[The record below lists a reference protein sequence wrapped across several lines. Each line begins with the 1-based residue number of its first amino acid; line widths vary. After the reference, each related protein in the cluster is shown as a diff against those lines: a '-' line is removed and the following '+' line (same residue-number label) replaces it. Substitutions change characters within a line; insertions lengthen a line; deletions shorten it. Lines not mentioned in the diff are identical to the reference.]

1 MEIGIGL
8 PSTVPGVDGES
19 LVEWALRAERNGFS
33 TLGTIDRIVY
43 PNYESLIALAAA
55 AAVTKRI
62 RLTTSILIAPLRRNA
77 VLLAKQAATLHHLS
91 GGRLVL
97 GLSPGSREDDYEVSG
112 IDIRT
117 RGREF
122 DRQLEVMKRVWA
134 GEEKGFA
141 GPVGPKVDEPPRLM
155 IGGTVDASFRRAAE
169 YGDGWIMGGG
179 DPQDFPEA
187 LGKLKDAWAAAGREG
202 APRTATLAY
211 FSLGPDAQKNAD
223 WYLRDYY
230 GWLGDEVSGYIAQ
243 GAALDESA
251 VAQRV
256 ATHEE
261 VGSDELILFPCSSDP
276 EQVDLLAQVVPGLA
290 TR

>member
-62 RLTTSILIAPLRRNA
+62 RLTTSILIAPLRANTA
-77 VLLAKQAATLHHLS
+77 LLAKQAATIHHLS

-97 GLSPGSREDDYEVSG
+97 GLAAGSREDDYEVSG

-117 RGREF
+117 RGRTF
-122 DRQLEVMKRVWA
+122 DRQLAEMKRIWA
-134 GEEKGFA
+134 GEDKGFA
-141 GPVGPKVDEPPRLM
+141 GPVGPSVAEPPRLL
-155 IGGTVDASFRRAAE
+155 IGGTVDAAFRRAAE

-179 DPQDFPEA
+179 NPQGIRDA
-187 LGKLKDAWAAAGREG
+187 RAKLKDAWAAAGREG
-202 APRTATLAY
+202 EPRTASLAY
-211 FSLGPDAQKNAD
+211 FSLGPDARENAD

-230 GWLGDEVSGYIAQ
+230 GWLGDEGSGYIAQ
-243 GAALDESA
+243 GAAVDESA
-251 VAQRV
+251 VAEAV
-256 ATHEE
+256 AGHEE
-261 VGSDELILFPCSSDP
+261 AGSDELILFPCSSDP
-276 EQVDLLAQVVPGLA
+276 EQVDLLAQAVPGLA

>member
-8 PSTVPGVDGES
+8 PGTVPGVDGER
-19 LVEWALRAERNGFS
+19 LVEWARRADDHGFS

-43 PNYESLIALAAA
+43 PNYEPLVALAAA
-55 AAVTKRI
+55 AAVTARI
-62 RLTTSILIAPLRRNA
+62 RLTTSILIAPLRPNA

-97 GLSPGSREDDYEVSG
+97 GLAPGSREDDYEVSG
-112 IDIRT
+112 IDMRT

-122 DRQLEVMKRVWA
+122 DRQLEQMKRVWA

-141 GPVGPKVDEPPRLM
+141 GPVGPNVDEPPRLL
-155 IGGTVDASFRRAAE
+155 IGGTVDASFRRAAR

-179 DPQDFPEA
+179 DPQDFPKA
-187 LGKLKDAWAAAGREG
+187 LEKLKSEWTAAGREG
-202 APRTATLAY
+202 QPRTATLAY
-211 FSLGPDAQKNAD
+211 FSLGPDAKKNAD

-243 GAALDESA
+243 GAALDETA
-251 VAQRV
+251 VAQTV
-256 ATHEE
+256 ATHGE
-261 VGSDELILFPCSSDP
+261 VGSDELIFFPCSSDP
-276 EQVDLLAQVVPGLA
+276 GQVDLLAQAVGTVARP
-290 TR
+290 